1 MESFFAQPVA
11 RSMGAGL
18 PLAARRRNGEVFFAD
33 ISLAPIQSVAHGT
46 LALVMVRDVSEQR
59 RERLIA
65 AQYLITQAL
74 AANETVEA
82 AAGAVLEAIG
92 PAAGASV
99 AALWVVDDDSA
110 VCFVDSWCATKRER
124 PFHTESVDAVFRP
137 GVGIIG
143 DLAID
148 PRLHWSNDVIT
159 NPRFHRK
166 HLAQR
171 LGLHAGVWIRITERQ
186 DHLLG
191 VLELLFGVIR
201 DPDPG
206 MVRILESFAAQLAQY
221 LAFRRSEAD
230 RQRVLAQIV
239 RSVEDE
245 RQRIAADLHDDI
257 VQVQVATLISIDRLG
272 KVIDADHTHAQDL
285 LTTVRETLSAATD
298 RTRHLIFDLRPQVL
312 EAEGVMPAIAE
323 VAILAGREAGFDVEV
338 TQSTERFDPAVEAL
352 LYQVMKE
359 AVTNARKHS
368 HARHLRCSMRSTT
381 RRVIGQVIDDGV
393 GFQLDDTLDRAR
405 QQLSFGLSAIIELV
419 RLADGHIDV
428 ETTPGAGTAVNI
440 SLPRHLTANGIAR
453 TLRTSRAASQSPP
466 PTVTG
471 RGRQKIGSKPT
482 ALP

>member
-1 MESFFAQPVA
+1 
-11 RSMGAGL
+11 
-18 PLAARRRNGEVFFAD
+18 
-33 ISLAPIQSVAHGT
+33 
-46 LALVMVRDVSEQR
+46 
-59 RERLIA
+59 
-65 AQYLITQAL
+65 
-74 AANETVEA
+74 
-82 AAGAVLEAIG
+82 
-92 PAAGASV
+92 
-99 AALWVVDDDSA
+99 
-110 VCFVDSWCATKRER
+110 
-124 PFHTESVDAVFRP
+124 
-137 GVGIIG
+137 
-143 DLAID
+143 
-148 PRLHWSNDVIT
+148 
-159 NPRFHRK
+159 
-166 HLAQR
+166 

-191 VLELLFGVIR
+191 VLELLFREIR

-323 VAILAGREAGFDVEV
+323 VAVLAGREAGFDVEV
-338 TQSTERFDPAVEAL
+338 TRSTERFDPAVEAL

-393 GFQLDDTLDRAR
+393 GFQLDETLDRAR

-453 TLRTSRAASQSPP
+453 TLRTSGAAGQSPP